1 MIQQLNEIYLDY
13 KTFGSSIRILEEQ
26 LLLNEKRLRI
36 SMERLEKGLDDYRAV
51 RESWDDLI
59 DTKMELIRL
68 KTLEQK
74 LLVDL
79 LILSGMNLFN

>member
-1 MIQQLNEIYLDY
+1 MVGGIQ
-13 KTFGSSIRILEEQ
+13 EQ
-26 LLLNEKRLRI
+26 LLLNEKRLKI

-59 DTKMELIRL
+59 NTKMEFIRQ

-74 LLVDL
+74 LLIDL
-79 LILSGMNLFN
+79 LILSGMNLFH